1 MIGVAST
8 TMLLQR
14 LIINIGIVILGWTL
28 IGVDTV
34 SQTCLINLLD
44 LQVPTCTL
52 GHSIEISNNFDSFS
66 RRLLI
71 SQLNRYLLHIWLN
84 LLLWK
89 QVKYAALQLVFTITL
104 WVDYLVILSWSNID
118 CFEIRTS
125 LIYNQILILHQVIFL
140 VTTFVIFLTRR
151 RILNPMKILQ
161 RYPLLGLW
169 GRILHWQLLIHLL
182 SLVTTS
188 LICHVKRHSKIPLR

>member
-140 VTTFVIFLTRR
+140 VTAFIIFLARR

-188 LICHVKRHSKIPLR
+188 LIWHVKRHSKIPLR